1 MINDLGR
8 CKIHPTAAHF
18 ERLWVFLWPGM
29 TPQPFSTPLVEDLL
43 TVGLES
49 DSLEGGRGTDYRTK
63 QGCFGTMFSC
73 SRP

>member
-29 TPQPFSTPLVEDLL
+29 TPQPFFPHPWSKI
-43 TVGLES
+43 
-49 DSLEGGRGTDYRTK
+49 Y
-63 QGCFGTMFSC
+63 
-73 SRP
+73 